1 MKYPVLIIFMM
12 VLISTFA
19 FLMLIRVVKSEL
31 EILLYREPETSS
43 RQQSE

>member
-19 FLMLIRVVKSEL
+19 FLMLIRVVQSEL
-31 EILLYREPETSS
+31 ELFLHREHGTSYKD
-43 RQQSE
+43 QSE